1 MHRTEQDAGAL
12 GGLQQ
17 APGLAERLRQR
28 LLNKRMQ
35 ARIDRDRNKRCMSPQ
50 GRADMH
56 GIQTATPQRFM
67 DFGKGLRSTHAPGKR
82 LGFRDI
88 GVDDATTRWPR
99 WRAAWACQRPIRPAP
114 TTATLTAGPK
124 GCPLISVTGMAE

>member
-1 MHRTEQDAGAL
+1 MHRTERDAGAL

-35 ARIDRDRNKRCMSPQ
+35 ARIDRDRDERCMSPQ

-56 GIQTATPQRFM
+56 GIQAATPQRFM

-88 GVDDATTRWPR
+88 GVDDATTLVRR
-99 WRAAWACQRPIRPAP
+99 MGMPAP
-114 TTATLTAGPK
+114 HQAGADDRDTDRWSERMSPH
-124 GCPLISVTGMAE
+124 ISHRYG